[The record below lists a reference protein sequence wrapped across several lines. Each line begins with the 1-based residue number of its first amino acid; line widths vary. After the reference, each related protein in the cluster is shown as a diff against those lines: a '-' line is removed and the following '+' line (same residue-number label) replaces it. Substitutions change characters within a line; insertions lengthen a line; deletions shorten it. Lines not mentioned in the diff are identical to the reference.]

1 MAASSSA
8 RKGVSSD
15 KSKQYDASTSF
26 LVKPKPSSKKVL
38 KPFLFKRKADNLKTK
53 STKGTWD
60 NKSASQIAKIPVPQL
75 GDNNELISMPPALI
89 VNGLGKSKVSPSNA
103 GKAFDDSNDPVQCK
117 HCKKAI
123 FISTATDH
131 IHTCLR
137 KKQEKLQRKKEAKE
151 AKDAALRKERNGG
164 ISPDGDDRGSKKT
177 LGDGLSGA
185 KKTGKKRNVDDDDK
199 GTSKK
204 RKKDEKNGKGAK
216 AKGPVDVE
224 KQCGVL
230 LPNGSMCARSLT
242 CKSHSMGA
250 KRSVPGRS
258 KPYDHLL
265 QEYQKKSHAR
275 QHRAA
280 LNANAPL
287 PDDFDAPTNVD
298 SDEERDVIMA
308 AISSYCVSDP
318 ITGAPVMGSPLAER
332 TYIPI
337 RRRYNHIRLK
347 EAMRSALD
355 GAEPGTRLFSA
366 PSPSNTAALMSAT

>member
-8 RKGVSSD
+8 RKAPSSD
-15 KSKQYDASTSF
+15 KSKQHDTTTSF
-26 LVKPKPSSKKVL
+26 IFKPKASKKAS
-38 KPFLFKRKADNLKTK
+38 KPFIFKRKVSSAKDKTP
-53 STKGTWD
+53 KGVWD
-60 NKSASQIAKIPVPQL
+60 AKSANSTAKLPVPIL
-75 GDNNELISMPPALI
+75 GDNNELASMPPAI
-89 VNGLGKSKVSPSNA
+89 VVNGIGKSKVSPQNA

-117 HCKKAI
+117 HCKKAV
-123 FISTATDH
+123 FISTANEH
-131 IHTCLR
+131 IHDCLR

-151 AKDAALRKERNGG
+151 AKDAAARKERNGG
-164 ISPDGDDRGSKKT
+164 ISPDADGRGSKKT

-185 KKTGKKRNVDDDDK
+185 KKTGKKRKADDDDK

-204 RKKDEKNGKGAK
+204 RKKDDKNGKGAK

-287 PDDFDAPTNVD
+287 PEDFDAPTNVD
-298 SDEERDVIMA
+298 SDEERDLIMA
-308 AISSYCVSDP
+308 AIGQYCVSDP
-318 ITGAPVMGSPLAER
+318 ITGGPVMGAPLAQR
-332 TYIPI
+332 TYVPV

-355 GAEPGTRLFSA
+355 GAESGTRLFNA
-366 PSPSNTAALMSAT
+366 PSPSNNNTAIMSAS